1 MALEKR
7 ILDAVNI
14 CTKGVNN
21 MVNTLAILNGRVGAL
36 MVELEQAE
44 SDEEREII
52 REELEAAQDALAAA

>member
-1 MALEKR
+1 
-7 ILDAVNI
+7 
-14 CTKGVNN
+14 
-21 MVNTLAILNGRVGAL
+21 

>member
-1 MALEKR
+1 MA
-7 ILDAVNI
+7 
-14 CTKGVNN
+14 
-21 MVNTLAILNGRVGAL
+21 NTLAILNGRVGAL